1 MIIYPKV
8 TPRYPAGLE
17 REYSKILR
25 DYVREE
31 MAIIRGYVPEMVDAQ
46 IANGIKADERMDN
59 WITDITAKISRAV
72 ENINIRP
79 KIERMFD
86 RVKIFAHKENNA
98 PYKKIFGV
106 TPKDGAPREYEVIKT
121 IWTSQNLTL
130 IKSIDSRTM
139 EAIHYTLAQN
149 VIRAARREEMTAE
162 LVETIKKLGD
172 VSENRAVL
180 IASDQ
185 VGKLNSQLT
194 QYEQQRQGIDSYI
207 WVTMGDSRVRPQHRE
222 RSGKRYYWKEPPEG
236 GHPGYAIRCR
246 CTAAACYDT
255 DKVPLKPTPNTYKA
269 V

>member
-31 MAIIRGYVPEMVDAQ
+31 MAIIKGYVPEMVDAQ

-59 WITDITAKISRAV
+59 WITGITAKISRAV

-79 KIERMFD
+79 KIERMFE
-86 RVKIFAHKENNA
+86 RVKIFAHKENTA

-149 VIRAARREEMTAE
+149 VIRAASREEMTAE
-162 LVETIKKLGD
+162 LVETIKKLGK

-194 QYEQQRQGIDSYI
+194 QYAQQRQGIDSYI
-207 WVTMGDSRVRPQHRE
+207 WVTMGDNRVRPQHRE
-222 RSGKRYYWKEPPEG
+222 RNGKRYYWKEPPDG
-236 GHPGYAIRCR
+236 GHPGFAIRCR
-246 CTAAACYDT
+246 CTATPCYDT